1 MYIQIVI
8 KNDVGV
14 CFYQILDVFNKL
26 NMRIVKTISKENT
39 LQIEFENVHFKVFS
53 ELMKALREIELI
65 SDVKTVSFLYDSL
78 HEDSNNLL
86 YKIINENIISLNHKY
101 QIINLSNLAIKTLKL
116 NAKNQKT
123 NFIGE
128 SILDFIPGYSD
139 SLKKTNKTLL
149 ELNNHKYIAKT
160 YPLKEKDMVNNHK
173 GYILKLEA
181 YDKKIL
187 KRKFEAIFFEDLIG
201 ESKLFLNTIEV
212 LKNYANVNEPLF
224 LYGETGTGKE
234 ILARCSHNYSERK
247 NFPFIVISCASI
259 PDYCLETELFGIK
272 VLSSGRVSRGIFEL
286 ANGGTVFFDNA
297 SEMSSTFQ
305 TKLLRLL
312 ETKTFRRVGS
322 EEEIKVD
329 VKIICSAQMKLKTLM
344 NQGLFRKDLYY
355 RLNALSI
362 DIPPLRYR
370 KNDITLFC
378 KYFFKEYSHKQT
390 YEAFINKY
398 PQFEKE
404 VLQNFW
410 YGNIRELKNYL
421 LNKIFDVNTSNT
433 FYVDEIDSQQ
443 SLLNQLEYEKRSLDV
458 IMKNYEAKIFES
470 LYKNYPS
477 TRKLAKRLGISHT
490 AVANKLK
497 EYVIKLN

>member
-1 MYIQIVI
+1 
-8 KNDVGV
+8 
-14 CFYQILDVFNKL
+14 
-26 NMRIVKTISKENT
+26 
-39 LQIEFENVHFKVFS
+39 
-53 ELMKALREIELI
+53 MKYN
-65 SDVKTVSFLYDSL
+65 S
-78 HEDSNNLL
+78 
-86 YKIINENIISLNHKY
+86 
-101 QIINLSNLAIKTLKL
+101 
-116 NAKNQKT
+116 
-123 NFIGE
+123 
-128 SILDFIPGYSD
+128 
-139 SLKKTNKTLL
+139 
-149 ELNNHKYIAKT
+149 
-160 YPLKEKDMVNNHK
+160 K
-173 GYILKLEA
+173 GYILKLEV
-181 YDKKIL
+181 YEKKIL
-187 KRKFEAIFFEDLIG
+187 EGKLEAIFFEDLVG
-201 ESKLFLNTIEV
+201 ESKLFLNIVEV
-212 LKNYANVNEPLF
+212 LKNYADVNEPLF

-234 ILARCSHNYSERK
+234 IMARCCHSYSERK

-286 ANGGTVFFDNA
+286 ANGGTVFFDNVP
-297 SEMSSTFQ
+297 EMSPRFQ

-329 VKIICSAQMKLKTLM
+329 VKIICSAQMKLKTLV

-362 DIPPLRYR
+362 EIPPLRHR
-370 KNDITLFC
+370 ENDITLFC
-378 KYFFKEYSHKQT
+378 KYFFKQYYNKQT
-390 YEAFINKY
+390 YETFIKKY

-421 LNKIFDVNTSNT
+421 LNKIFEGNTHNT
-433 FYVDEIDSQQ
+433 FYADETESQQ
-443 SLLNQLEYEKRSLDV
+443 SFLTQLEYEKKNLDV

-470 LYKNYPS
+470 LYKKYPS